1 MKVVLEINNEVDLT
15 VLLPLLERLK
25 IPFTFPNQESG
36 KKKSKSHANSKA
48 KMTGEDS
55 TAKNFDLERLEIL
68 FNELQE
74 MKAFSQIDDPASWQR
89 QIRDEW
95 N

>member
-1 MKVVLEINNEVDLT
+1 MKVVLEIKNEVDLA

-25 IPFTFPNQESG
+25 IHFTLP
-36 KKKSKSHANSKA
+36 KKAMSNGKA
-48 KMTGEDS
+48 KQTTAVSKQS
-55 TAKNFDLERLEIL
+55 TAKNFDIEKLESL
-68 FNELQE
+68 FNELQ
-74 MKAFSQIDDPASWQR
+74 MMNAFAQIEDPAVWQG